1 MEAQRFAAKARKR
14 DMEEEANLRRLNQQL
29 KAMIRE
35 GRQALGTRVEIED
48 DVDELTDEGYAE
60 GDLFDERAKG

>member
-1 MEAQRFAAKARKR
+1 MAKARKR
-14 DMEEEANLRRLNQQL
+14 ELGEEANLRRFNRQL

-35 GRQALGTRVEIED
+35 GKQALGTRVEIED

-60 GDLFDERAKG
+60 GDLFDEMAKG

>member
-1 MEAQRFAAKARKR
+1 
-14 DMEEEANLRRLNQQL
+14 MEEEANLRRFNQQL

-35 GRQALGTRVEIED
+35 GKQALGTRVEIED